1 MQRFEDYNLAGTRRP
16 APAPVPDTLADP
28 VLRRTLEQIRQRQ
41 TAPTP
46 SNPTRSATTPT
57 PSVPVT
63 LGGLERRP
71 AGAVALGTRGGE
83 LAWAMRELRNMDR
96 ATLRSMAQA
105 DPEWTARVLANLDRL
120 IDQLSKEQRSNGRPS
135 C

>member
-1 MQRFEDYNLAGTRRP
+1 M
-16 APAPVPDTLADP
+16 
-28 VLRRTLEQIRQRQ
+28 
-41 TAPTP
+41 
-46 SNPTRSATTPT
+46 
-57 PSVPVT
+57 

-71 AGAVALGTRGGE
+71 AGVVALGTRGGE

-105 DPEWTARVLANLDRL
+105 DPEWATRVLANLDRL
-120 IDQLSKEQRSNGRPS
+120 IDQLSEEQRANGRPS